1 MLELAARL
9 VKRLSTLVAQ
19 STRLVGGLGV
29 GVGTGLGLGLGSG
42 LPCQRVRVRVRVGV
56 RVTLSAAALL
66 SEDASSRAALRVI
79 SSYLFS
85 S

>member
-19 STRLVGGLGV
+19 STRLVSGLGV
-29 GVGTGLGLGLGSG
+29 GVGTGLGLGLGLG
-42 LPCQRVRVRVRVGV
+42 LPCQRVRVRDRVRARV

-66 SEDASSRAALRVI
+66 SEEASSRAALRVI
-79 SSYLFS
+79 NS
-85 S
+85 